1 MTHSRKVLVNTIAVY
16 IKIIINTII
25 TLISTRIVLR
35 CLGVNDFGLYSL
47 ISSVIVLLSFLNG
60 ALMVST
66 QRYLSIAIG
75 EKNKEKLSQYFNS
88 SFLIHTILAMCL
100 ILVLLLLQPLLINH
114 ILNIP
119 IESHMTSHVIYD
131 IMIVSSAF
139 TLFQVPYSAAMNAHE
154 DIYVW
159 AVTEVLNC
167 LLRLGASIAL
177 LFIVDNKLE
186 IYTALILLA
195 LLVSAGM
202 KYWWCRVKYAESR
215 LIIEKMK
222 NKVMLKE
229 MFGFVGWNTLGSSA
243 VLIRNQGVAVLLNV
257 FFGVLVNAA
266 YGIANQVNGLVM
278 TLASTITTVF
288 SPSIMQAYGAG
299 DSDKMIRV
307 AIISSKLSF
316 LISSITAIP
325 LMVFMP
331 EIFKIWLGDIPQ
343 YSVEFCSLMMYVFVI
358 MQLTSGLNRVIYAVG
373 EIKWYQIT
381 LSMILFAIIP
391 AGYILFNVGYHVNVV
406 FYVMIVAQ
414 LLMLIVNIYFSYKS
428 VKYDVVRFSVQSILL
443 PMLLFVGIVEGT
455 IYCYG
460 ILEFGILTKIAQMAV
475 VVILYLFLYVNVVFA
490 SNERDQIL
498 KFIRK

>member
-1 MTHSRKVLVNTIAVY
+1 
-16 IKIIINTII
+16 
-25 TLISTRIVLR
+25 
-35 CLGVNDFGLYSL
+35 
-47 ISSVIVLLSFLNG
+47 
-60 ALMVST
+60 
-66 QRYLSIAIG
+66 
-75 EKNKEKLSQYFNS
+75 
-88 SFLIHTILAMCL
+88 
-100 ILVLLLLQPLLINH
+100 
-114 ILNIP
+114 
-119 IESHMTSHVIYD
+119 
-131 IMIVSSAF
+131 
-139 TLFQVPYSAAMNAHE
+139 
-154 DIYVW
+154 
-159 AVTEVLNC
+159 
-167 LLRLGASIAL
+167 
-177 LFIVDNKLE
+177 
-186 IYTALILLA
+186 
-195 LLVSAGM
+195 
-202 KYWWCRVKYAESR
+202 
-215 LIIEKMK
+215 
-222 NKVMLKE
+222 
-229 MFGFVGWNTLGSSA
+229 
-243 VLIRNQGVAVLLNV
+243 
-257 FFGVLVNAA
+257 
-266 YGIANQVNGLVM
+266 
-278 TLASTITTVF
+278 
-288 SPSIMQAYGAG
+288 
-299 DSDKMIRV
+299 
-307 AIISSKLSF
+307 
-316 LISSITAIP
+316 
-325 LMVFMP
+325 MP